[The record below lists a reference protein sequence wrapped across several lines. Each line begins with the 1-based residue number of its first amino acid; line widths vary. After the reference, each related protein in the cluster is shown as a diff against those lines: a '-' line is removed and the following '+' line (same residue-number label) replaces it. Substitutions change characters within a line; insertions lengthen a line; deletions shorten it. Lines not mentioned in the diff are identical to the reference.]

1 MTETRLAPPPAMDRR
16 IVRVRRPRWLRWLGV
31 ALGVAALAALV
42 AWLLPARDALVVDA
56 SAIDSAAVVRA
67 PFQDYLPLRAEV
79 APLTSVVVSATSGG
93 TVAVRDA
100 ADGALVT
107 ARQPLAHLAN
117 PTLRLEVASREAE
130 IAARLGDLA
139 AQELA
144 LRRGNAEVGD
154 GIAAANNELLRAE
167 HDLAQ
172 RETLYAKGIVA
183 LANVEPYRREVA
195 FRRERLAALQHNRG
209 GENAAAGTEAARLT
223 ETGTLLR
230 VSLAQVRAGLDT
242 LVLRAPVG
250 GRLTAFTLQPGQ
262 TLRPGDPIG
271 QIDSEGA
278 YKLVGDVDEF
288 YLARLTPGQSA
299 SVDIDGTAA
308 RLTVAKVLPQVV
320 NGRFRVELAFAGVA
334 PALRRGQSVDARIA
348 LGATRSAIVAPAGTW
363 LDAGGTTAFVL
374 DAEGAHAMRRAI
386 AVGRRT
392 PMQVEI
398 LSGLEPGERI
408 VTSGIVAFKAQ
419 NSLILRQGSQS

>member
-1 MTETRLAPPPAMDRR
+1 MDRR
-16 IVRVRRPRWLRWLGV
+16 IVRARRPRWLRWLGL
-31 ALGVAALAALV
+31 ALGVAAIAALV
-42 AWLLPARDALVVDA
+42 VWLLPARDALVVDA

-107 ARQPLAHLAN
+107 AAQPLAHLAN
-117 PTLRLEVASREAE
+117 LTLRLEVASREAE

-183 LANVEPYRREVA
+183 LANVEPYRREAA
-195 FRRERLAALQHNRG
+195 FRRERLAALQHSSG

-262 TLRPGDPIG
+262 TLKPGDPIG

-288 YLARLTPGQSA
+288 YLARLTPGQPASA
-299 SVDIDGTAA
+299 DIDGTAA

>member
-1 MTETRLAPPPAMDRR
+1 MDRR
-16 IVRVRRPRWLRWLGV
+16 IVRARTSRELRLLVVG
-31 ALGVAALAALV
+31 GALV
-42 AWLLPARDALVVDA
+42 TIFILIARMLPARDALVVDT
-56 SAIDSAAVVRA
+56 SAIDSALILRA

-93 TVAVRDA
+93 TVAVRDTT
-100 ADGALVT
+100 DGALV
-107 ARQPLAHLAN
+107 AANQPLAHLAN
-117 PTLRLEVASREAE
+117 PTLRLDVASREAE

-172 RETLYAKGIVA
+172 RETLYTKGIVA

-195 FRRERLAALQHNRG
+195 FRRERLAALQHNSG
-209 GENAAAGTEAARLT
+209 GENAAAGTEAARLS

-230 VSLAQVRAGLDT
+230 ISLAQVRAGLDT

-288 YLARLTPGQSA
+288 YLARLTPGQPGSA
-299 SVDIDGTAA
+299 DIDGAPA
-308 RLTVAKVLPQVV
+308 RFTVAKVLPQVV
-320 NGRFRVELAFAGVA
+320 NGRFRVELAFAGA
-334 PALRRGQSVDARIA
+334 PPALRRGQSIDARIA
-348 LGATRSAIVAPAGTW
+348 LGATHPAIVAPAGPW
-363 LDAGGTTAFVL
+363 LDAGGTTTFVL
-374 DAEGAHAMRRAI
+374 DADGTHAARRAI
-386 AVGRRT
+386 IVGRRT
-392 PMQVEI
+392 PMQVEV
-398 LSGLEPGERI
+398 LSGLKPGERI
-408 VTSGIVAFKAQ
+408 VTSGIVAFKSQ
-419 NSLILRQGSQS
+419 NSLILRQGSTS

>member
-1 MTETRLAPPPAMDRR
+1 MDRR
-16 IVRVRRPRWLRWLGV
+16 IVRSHTRRRLRWI
-31 ALGVAALAALV
+31 VAAIALV
-42 AWLLPARDALVVDA
+42 SVAGLIAWGLPARDALVVDA
-56 SAIDSAAVVRA
+56 SGIDSGPVVRA

-100 ADGALVT
+100 ADGALVE

-144 LRRGNAEVGD
+144 LRRGNAEVRD
-154 GIAAANNELLRAE
+154 GIAAANTELLRAE

-172 RETLYAKGIVA
+172 RETLYVKGIVA

-195 FRRERLAALQHNRG
+195 FRRERLAALQHNSG
-209 GENAAAGTEAARLT
+209 GENAAAGTEAVRLT

-230 VSLAQVRAGLDT
+230 VSLSQVRAGLDT

-262 TLRPGDPIG
+262 TLKPGDPIG

-288 YLARLTPGQSA
+288 YLARLVPGQPASA
-299 SVDIDGTAA
+299 DIDGVPA
-308 RLTVAKVLPQVV
+308 RLTVGKVLPQVV
-320 NGRFRVELAFAGVA
+320 SGRFRVELAFMGAA

-348 LGATRSAIVAPAGTW
+348 LGATRPATVASAGPW

-374 DAEGAHAMRRAI
+374 DADGAHAARRAI
-386 AVGRRT
+386 TVGRRT
-392 PMQVEI
+392 PMQVEV
-398 LSGLEPGERI
+398 LSGLKPGERI

>member
-1 MTETRLAPPPAMDRR
+1 MDRR
-16 IVRVRRPRWLRWLGV
+16 IVRVRRPRWLRWLGL
-31 ALGVAALAALV
+31 ALGVAAIAALV
-42 AWLLPARDALVVDA
+42 VWLLPARDALVVDA

-107 ARQPLAHLAN
+107 AAQPLAHLAN

-262 TLRPGDPIG
+262 TLKPGDPIG

-288 YLARLTPGQSA
+288 YLARLTPGQFA
-299 SVDIDGTAA
+299 LADIDGTPA

-320 NGRFRVELAFAGVA
+320 SGRFRVELAFDGAP

-348 LGATRSAIVAPAGTW
+348 LGATHSAIVAPAGPW
-363 LDAGGTTAFVL
+363 LDAGGTTAFVF
-374 DAEGAHAMRRAI
+374 DTDAHAIRRAI

-398 LSGLEPGERI
+398 LSGLHPGERI
-408 VTSGIVAFKAQ
+408 VTSGIAAFKAQ
-419 NSLILRQGSQS
+419 NSLILRQGSPS